1 MNENI
6 EIKKETFEIKKDT
19 LWKIAAFVFAA
30 LWLFSLYSNGSFGN
44 FGGEAIKQVSP
55 TVQNP
60 TAENIQVK
68 IDSTDPVL
76 GDKNAKI
83 TIVEFS
89 DFQCP
94 FCARVY
100 SDAISQFKKSDYYK
114 NGKVNLV
121 YKHFP
126 LNSIHP
132 FAQKAAEAA
141 VCAQEQGKFWE
152 MHDKIFENQNSLSV
166 DNLKS
171 YAKSIGLNQVKFDSC
186 LDGGKAESKV
196 SSDLNQATSAGGQG
210 TPYFVLINNKN
221 GDKVAVSGAQPWANF
236 EAAIKSLE

>member
-1 MNENI
+1 MSESLEI
-6 EIKKETFEIKKDT
+6 RKETLEIKKET
-19 LWKIAAFVFAA
+19 LWKIATFVFLA

-44 FGGEAIKQVSP
+44 VTGNSVKQVNP
-55 TVQNP
+55 TIQNP
-60 TAENIQVK
+60 SVENVVVK
-68 IDSTDPVL
+68 IDNTDPVL
-76 GDKNAKI
+76 GDKNAEI
-83 TIVEFS
+83 SIVEFS

-94 FCARVY
+94 FCKRAAD
-100 SDAISQFKKSDYYK
+100 DAVAQFKQSDYFK

-152 MHDKIFENQNSLSV
+152 MHDKIFENQNALSV

-171 YAKSIGLNQVKFDSC
+171 YAKSIGLNQAKFNDC
-186 LDGGKAESKV
+186 LDSGKARSKV
-196 SSDLNQATSAGGQG
+196 SNDLQQATDAQGQG
-210 TPYFVLINNKN
+210 TPYFVIVNNKN
-221 GDKVAVSGAQPWANF
+221 EKTAVVSGAQPWVNF
-236 EAAIKSLE
+236 EAAINSL

>member
-1 MNENI
+1 MSENI
-6 EIKKETFEIKKDT
+6 EIEKETIQIKKET
-19 LWKIAAFVFAA
+19 LWKVAAFVFAA

-44 FGGEAIKQVSP
+44 FGGGEDIKQVNP

-68 IDSTDPVL
+68 IDGSDPVL
-76 GDKNAKI
+76 GDKNAEI
-83 TIVEFS
+83 SIIEFS

-94 FCARVY
+94 FCARAY
-100 SDAISQFKKSDYYK
+100 NDALTQFKKSDYYK

-126 LNSIHP
+126 LSSIHP
-132 FAQKAAEAA
+132 FAQKAAEAS

-152 MHDKIFENQNSLSV
+152 MHDKIFENQNALSV

-171 YAKSIGLNQVKFDSC
+171 YAKSIGLNQAKFDSC
-186 LDGGKAESKV
+186 LDDGKAESKV
-196 SSDLNQATSAGGQG
+196 SSDLNQATSAGAQG
-210 TPYFVLINNKN
+210 TPYFVLINKN
-221 GDKVAVSGAQPWANF
+221 GDTVVVSGAQPWANF
-236 EAAIKSLE
+236 EAAINSL